1 MKTAIY
7 DLNGAKSSDVELPE
21 VFSSTVREDIAV
33 KMLEAMKWEEKQP
46 YTHDPKAGRKHSAS
60 GTISHRRHEWKG
72 HYGKGIAR
80 VPRKAMWRRGTQFYW
95 VATEVNSTRGG
106 RRVHGPSL
114 NLRSR
119 KINIKEMII
128 AMNSAIAATA
138 NEKFV
143 SSRYATLSDVKFKL
157 PVVVEAI
164 PSKTKDAISML
175 KTIYGDASSLVLKVR
190 SVRAGKG
197 KNRARPYKSTAGL
210 LVVKSDKENVKFSGL
225 DVKSVSELT
234 IADLYPL
241 GRLTVYTKQA
251 LEELKNVA

>member
-1 MKTAIY
+1 
-7 DLNGAKSSDVELPE
+7 
-21 VFSSTVREDIAV
+21 
-33 KMLEAMKWEEKQP
+33 
-46 YTHDPKAGRKHSAS
+46 
-60 GTISHRRHEWKG
+60 
-72 HYGKGIAR
+72 
-80 VPRKAMWRRGTQFYW
+80 
-95 VATEVNSTRGG
+95 
-106 RRVHGPSL
+106 
-114 NLRSR
+114 
-119 KINIKEMII
+119 MII

-143 SSRYATLSDVKFKL
+143 SGRYASIENMKVKL
-157 PVVVEAI
+157 PVVVESM
-164 PSKTKDAISML
+164 PTKTKDAISML
-175 KTIYGDASSLVLKVR
+175 KAIYGDASSLVLKVR

-225 DVKSVSELT
+225 DVRSVSELT